1 MTEMSP
7 VEAIFFAALEK
18 PTAEERVAYLDEA
31 CGGDPDLR
39 RRVERLL
46 VAHPDVGSCLEPP
59 PLPRP
64 AVRPPESDPGAPASE
79 AGVVLAGRYKLLQA
93 IGEGGMGT
101 VWV

>member
-1 MTEMSP
+1 MTAMSP

-31 CGGDPDLR
+31 CGGDPDLC

-46 VAHPDVGSCLEPP
+46 AAHPEVGSCLEPP
-59 PLPRP
+59 PYLTR
-64 AVRPPESDPGAPASE
+64 AEVRPPESDPRPPVTE
-79 AGVVLAGRYKLLQA
+79 AGVVLADRYKLLEA

-101 VWV
+101 V